1 MRRNNSE
8 FIKECKSIFLKELE
22 ENFHWRIFRLSTFKD
37 LIFSQI
43 VKYNYTNLSL
53 DKIELINICCKG
65 LIIKE
70 LGEMDISNTSPEK
83 IKNDIINERDDIISQ
98 YESIIHNTEN
108 NNLNFPFLL
117 NDEKSYLKIVSQ
129 VNPAIFPEQN
139 IRHILANLLKQ

>member
-1 MRRNNSE
+1 
-8 FIKECKSIFLKELE
+8 
-22 ENFHWRIFRLSTFKD
+22 
-37 LIFSQI
+37 
-43 VKYNYTNLSL
+43 
-53 DKIELINICCKG
+53 
-65 LIIKE
+65 
-70 LGEMDISNTSPEK
+70 MDISNTSPEK